1 MAGLRERQK
10 ATRTQRILDEA
21 FELFRSVGYEAA
33 RIEDI
38 AAAAELSVGTF
49 YNYFPSKAEILL
61 AMVTAEVEGVLA
73 SGERSLRLKHRSV
86 AAALDHL
93 IGGYY
98 ANTFVYTTKEMWRV
112 AMAQVTINA
121 GTLFSRRY
129 TELDRRLTQQVRACL
144 HGLQQKGMVLAGVD
158 TGALGEVVFNN
169 LNMMFIECVRSD
181 EMTTDELR
189 TAVARQ
195 NAPLARLISA
205 RQNGAAA

>member
-21 FELFRSVGYEAA
+21 FGLFRNVGYEAA

-49 YNYFPSKAEILL
+49 YNYFPGKAEILL

-73 SGERSLRLKHRSV
+73 SGERSLRLKHKSV
-86 AAALDHL
+86 ASALDHL

-112 AMAQVTINA
+112 AMAQVTVNA
-121 GTLFSRRY
+121 GTQFSRRY

-144 HGLQQKGMVLAGVD
+144 NGLQQKGMVLAGVD
-158 TGALGEVVFNN
+158 TEALGEMVFNN

-181 EMTTDELR
+181 AMTTEELR
-189 TAVARQ
+189 AHVARQ

>member
-21 FELFRSVGYEAA
+21 FGLFRNVGYEAA

-49 YNYFPSKAEILL
+49 YNYFPGKAEILL

-73 SGERSLRLKHRSV
+73 SGERSLRLKHKSV

-112 AMAQVTINA
+112 AMAQVTVNA

-129 TELDRRLTQQVRACL
+129 TDLDRRLTQQVRACL
-144 HGLQQKGMVLAGVD
+144 NGLQQKGMVLAGVD
-158 TGALGEVVFNN
+158 TDALGEMVFNN

-189 TAVARQ
+189 AHVARQ